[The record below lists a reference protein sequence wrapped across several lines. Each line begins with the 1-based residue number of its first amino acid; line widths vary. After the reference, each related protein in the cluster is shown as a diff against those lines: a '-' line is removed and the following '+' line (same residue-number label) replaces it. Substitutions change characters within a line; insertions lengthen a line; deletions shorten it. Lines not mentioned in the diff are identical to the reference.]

1 MPKLSRLPKRRANLV
16 EMKTG
21 KVVWKGLV
29 DSMRDAN
36 LTAKQNQLR
45 RKGIL
50 TVGFVE
56 KPKGGY

>member
-1 MPKLSRLPKRRANLV
+1 
-16 EMKTG
+16 MKTG